1 MSPRSLP
8 IAYLFL
14 ALLGWAGGHRF
25 YLRHYGWGFLYLI
38 SFGGFT
44 IGIIT
49 DAFLLPGLVD
59 SANRGSPPES
69 DRLPQARIVE
79 HRS

>member
-1 MSPRSLP
+1 
-8 IAYLFL
+8 
-14 ALLGWAGGHRF
+14 
-25 YLRHYGWGFLYLI
+25 LI

-69 DRLPQARIVE
+69 DRLPHARIVE